1 MSTEENVSDDHLES
15 LMDRESDPKV
25 TTADDAGEEMPDDL
39 TDEELKSYVEAAL
52 FVSSE
57 PMSAADLSNY
67 LDRDGNRLRE
77 LMKELKEEYDR
88 TGRGFKLLKVAGGFK
103 MTTRSEHYPMLKKLF
118 GERTLTRLSDPA
130 IETLVIVAYHQPV
143 TRSEAE
149 AIRGVDCQS
158 VLQTLL
164 EKDFIRIG
172 GRRDE
177 IGRPIEYSTTDR
189 FLDYFGLNSLNEL
202 PDEDEIQSLFGE

>member
-1 MSTEENVSDDHLES
+1 
-15 LMDRESDPKV
+15 MDRQSKPQVDL
-25 TTADDAGEEMPDDL
+25 DDDDDDMPL
-39 TDEELKSYVEAAL
+39 ELERSELKAHVEAAL

-57 PMSAADLSNY
+57 PLSASDISDY
-67 LDRDGNRLRE
+67 FDCDGHE
-77 LMKELKEEYDR
+77 LLEIIKELKSEYDE
-88 TGRGFKLLKVAGGFK
+88 TNRGFQLLKVAGGYK
-103 MTTRSEHYPMLKKLF
+103 MTTRREHYPLLKKLF

-164 EKDFIRIG
+164 EKDFVRIS

-189 FLDYFGLNSLNEL
+189 FLDYFGLNSLGEL
-202 PDEDEIQSLFGE
+202 PDEDEIESLFGE

>member
-1 MSTEENVSDDHLES
+1 MTETDDEDQLINVIGGQTEPQFGSED
-15 LMDRESDPKV
+15 ESD
-25 TTADDAGEEMPDDL
+25 GMIPDDL
-39 TDEELKSYVEAAL
+39 GEDELKGYVEAAL

-57 PMSAADLSNY
+57 PMSASDLSDY
-67 LDRDGNRLRE
+67 FDRDGHRLRSI
-77 LMKELKEEYDR
+77 MKDLKKEYDR
-88 TGRGFKLLKVAGGFK
+88 SNRGFQLIKVAGGYK
-103 MTTRSEHYPMLKKLF
+103 MTTRRDHYPMLKKLF

-164 EKDFIRIG
+164 EKDFIRIS

-177 IGRPIEYSTTDR
+177 VGRPIEYATTDR
-189 FLDYFGLNSLNEL
+189 FLDYFGLNSLNDL
-202 PDEDEIQSLFGE
+202 PDENEIESLLSE

>member
-1 MSTEENVSDDHLES
+1 MTSGDNSSDPS
-15 LMDRESDPKV
+15 LDAVMDRQSDPKDS
-25 TTADDAGEEMPDDL
+25 TASDAGEEMPEEVSDD
-39 TDEELKSYVEAAL
+39 ELKSYVESAL

-67 LDRDGNRLRE
+67 LDLDGNRIRG
-77 LMKELKEEYDR
+77 LMEELKEEYDR
-88 TGRGFKLLKVAGGFK
+88 SDRGFQLLKVAGGFK
-103 MTTRSEHYPMLKKLF
+103 MTTRSKHYPMLKKLF

-164 EKDFIRIG
+164 EKDFIRIS

-202 PDEDEIQSLFGE
+202 PDENEIQTLFGE

>member
-1 MSTEENVSDDHLES
+1 
-15 LMDRESDPKV
+15 MDREADPRNS
-25 TTADDAGEEMPDDL
+25 TATEAAEKMPEEL
-39 TDEELKSYVEAAL
+39 SDEELKSYVESAL

-67 LDRDGNRLRE
+67 LDPDGNRIRS
-77 LMKELKEEYDR
+77 LMERLKDEYD
-88 TGRGFKLLKVAGGFK
+88 GSNRGFQLLKVAGGFK
-103 MTTRSEHYPMLKKLF
+103 MTTRSKHYPMLKKLF

-164 EKDFIRIG
+164 EKDFIRIS

-202 PDEDEIQSLFGE
+202 PNEDEIQSLFGE

>member
-1 MSTEENVSDDHLES
+1 MKQNSMENSELSELVNRQSKPEQIEEEPDETVPEDLSDD
-15 LMDRESDPKV
+15 
-25 TTADDAGEEMPDDL
+25 
-39 TDEELKSYVEAAL
+39 ELKSYLESSL

-57 PMSAADLSNY
+57 PLSAADLSDY
-67 LDRDGNRLRE
+67 FDSDGNKVRE
-77 LMKELKEEYDR
+77 LMEELKDEYDR
-88 TGRGFKLLKVAGGFK
+88 KDRGFQLIKVAGGFK
-103 MTTRSEHYPMLKKLF
+103 MTTRREHYALLKKLF
-118 GERTLTRLSDPA
+118 GERTLTRLSDAA

-164 EKDFIRIG
+164 EKDFIRIS

-177 IGRPIEYSTTDR
+177 IGRPIEYVTTDR

-202 PDEDEIQSLFGE
+202 PDENEIETLFGE

>member
-1 MSTEENVSDDHLES
+1 MKQNSMENSELSELVNRQSKPEQIEEEPDEPVPEDLSDD
-15 LMDRESDPKV
+15 
-25 TTADDAGEEMPDDL
+25 
-39 TDEELKSYVEAAL
+39 ELKSYLESSL

-57 PMSAADLSNY
+57 PLSAADLSDY
-67 LDRDGNRLRE
+67 FDSDGNKVRE
-77 LMKELKEEYDR
+77 LMEELKDEYDR
-88 TGRGFKLLKVAGGFK
+88 KDRGFQLIKVAGGFK
-103 MTTRSEHYPMLKKLF
+103 MTTRREHYALLKKLF
-118 GERTLTRLSDPA
+118 GERTLTRLSDAA

-164 EKDFIRIG
+164 EKDFIRIS

-177 IGRPIEYSTTDR
+177 IGRPIEYVTTDR

-202 PDEDEIQSLFGE
+202 PDENEIETLFGE